1 MVLYNCDAGAF
12 PAKPCP
18 QPLYSLCNVFTELG
32 DYKLTNNLLRM
43 FINTMET
50 SVLDDLR
57 QKLRF

>member
-1 MVLYNCDAGAF
+1 MVLYNCETAAF

-18 QPLYSLCNVFTELG
+18 QPLYRLCNVLTELG
-32 DYKLTNNLLRM
+32 DYKLTHNLLRM

-50 SVLDDLR
+50 PVLNDLR